1 MVYRRRGIYFRAAKA
16 QNLKAR
22 YYEPGNQSKSLKR
35 VWIKYHFP
43 ATGDCYHTFIRLL
56 QIEVPADV
64 WAIIGRE

>member
-1 MVYRRRGIYFRAAKA
+1 MGYRRWSIYFRAAHA

-43 ATGDCYHTFIRLL
+43 DTGNCYHTFIRLL
-56 QIEVPADV
+56 KIEVPPDV
-64 WAIIGRE
+64 WDIVGRE